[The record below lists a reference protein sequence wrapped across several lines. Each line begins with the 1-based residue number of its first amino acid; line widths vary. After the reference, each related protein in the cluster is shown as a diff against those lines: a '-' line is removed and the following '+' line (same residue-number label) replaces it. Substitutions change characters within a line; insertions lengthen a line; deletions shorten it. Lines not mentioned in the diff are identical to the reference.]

1 MFLGWFLRKPFK
13 PTLLGRW
20 SLQNNWQRSLD
31 LAGSDSCLHGLAV
44 YMNGKEEKQGK
55 KEIRCQS
62 SLQRRKGP
70 QNGRAKQRNQ
80 VAEKS
85 LADAGPAIIR

>member
-1 MFLGWFLRKPFK
+1 MFLGWLGRKALK

-31 LAGSDSCLHGLAV
+31 LAGSDSCLHGLTV
-44 YMNGKEEKQGK
+44 YMNGNEEKQGK
-55 KEIRCQS
+55 KTKCQS

-70 QNGRAKQRNQ
+70 PNGRAKQKNQ
-80 VAEKS
+80 VAGKS
-85 LADAGPAIIR
+85 LADAGTVTTQ